1 MKIKKIIIILFFLNL
16 FSGQV
21 YSIEPDVFVQ
31 STVNRASQILSKN
44 ITKEKVGHSGTL
56 DPFAD
61 GVLVLGVGKSTKKLS
76 NIIQFDK
83 TYEGIIKLGEKT
95 DSMDLTGNLVE
106 KKEVSEISDQSLVDC
121 EKKFVGELLQR
132 TPMFSARK
140 INGVRLYKLARKN
153 IEIKTN
159 PKLITIK
166 SLNINSLN
174 ENTLKITVECS
185 SGTYIRVL
193 AEDIAEYLGT
203 VGHLISLTRL
213 SVGEYKLDESVTIEK
228 FEDKW
233 KS

>member
-1 MKIKKIIIILFFLNL
+1 MIYNIYKPKGLSSFSIVKK
-16 FSGQV
+16 V
-21 YSIEPDVFVQ
+21 
-31 STVNRASQILSKN
+31 KN

-95 DSMDLTGNLVE
+95 DSMDLTGNIVE
-106 KKEVSEISDQSLVDC
+106 EKEVCEISDQSLIDC
-121 EKKFVGELLQR
+121 ENKFLGELLQR
-132 TPMFSARK
+132 TPMYSARK

-159 PKLITIK
+159 PKLITI
-166 SLNINSLN
+166 NSLKIDSLD
-174 ENTLKITVECS
+174 ETTLKITVDCS

-213 SVGEYKLDESVTIEK
+213 SVGEYRLDESVTIEK
-228 FEDKW
+228 LEDKW

>member
-1 MKIKKIIIILFFLNL
+1 MIFNIYKPKDLSSFSIVKKI
-16 FSGQV
+16 
-21 YSIEPDVFVQ
+21 
-31 STVNRASQILSKN
+31 KN

-95 DSMDLTGNLVE
+95 DSMDLTGNVVE
-106 KKEVSEISDQSLVDC
+106 EKEVPEISDQSLIDC

-166 SLNINSLN
+166 SLKINSLDK
-174 ENTLKITVECS
+174 NTLKITVECS

>member
-1 MKIKKIIIILFFLNL
+1 MIYNIYKPKDLSSFSIVKK
-16 FSGQV
+16 V
-21 YSIEPDVFVQ
+21 
-31 STVNRASQILSKN
+31 RN

-61 GVLVLGVGKSTKKLS
+61 GVLVLGVGESTKKLS

-95 DSMDLTGNLVE
+95 DSMDLTGNIVE
-106 KKEVSEISDQSLVDC
+106 EREVCEISEQNLIDC

-132 TPMFSARK
+132 TPMYSARK

-166 SLNINSLN
+166 SLKIDSLD
-174 ENTLKITVECS
+174 ENTLKITVDCS

-203 VGHLISLTRL
+203 VGHLTSLTRL
-213 SVGEYKLDESVTIEK
+213 SVGEYRLDESVTIEK

>member
-1 MKIKKIIIILFFLNL
+1 MIYNIYKPKDLSSFSIVKK
-16 FSGQV
+16 V
-21 YSIEPDVFVQ
+21 
-31 STVNRASQILSKN
+31 KN

-95 DSMDLTGNLVE
+95 DSMDLTGNVVE
-106 KKEVSEISDQSLVDC
+106 EKEVPDISDQSLIDC
-121 EKKFVGELLQR
+121 EKNFEGELLQR
-132 TPMFSARK
+132 TPMYSARK

-159 PKLITIK
+159 PKLIIIK
-166 SLNINSLN
+166 SLKINSLD
-174 ENTLKITVECS
+174 ENILKIIVECS

>member
-1 MKIKKIIIILFFLNL
+1 MIYNIYKPKDLSSFSIVKK
-16 FSGQV
+16 V
-21 YSIEPDVFVQ
+21 
-31 STVNRASQILSKN
+31 KN
-44 ITKEKVGHSGTL
+44 ITKKKVGHSGTL

-95 DSMDLTGNLVE
+95 DSMDLTGSVID
-106 KKEVSEISDQSLVDC
+106 KKKVCEITEQSLIDC
-121 EKKFVGELLQR
+121 ENKFVGQLLQR

-159 PKLITIK
+159 PKLVTIK
-166 SLNINSLN
+166 SLKIDSLN
-174 ENTLKITVECS
+174 KNTLKITVDCS

-203 VGHLISLTRL
+203 IGHLISLTRL
-213 SVGEYKLDESVTIEK
+213 SVGKYRLDESVTIQK
-228 FEDKW
+228 FEDIW

>member
-1 MKIKKIIIILFFLNL
+1 MIYNIYKPKDLSSFSIVKK
-16 FSGQV
+16 V
-21 YSIEPDVFVQ
+21 
-31 STVNRASQILSKN
+31 KN

-95 DSMDLTGNLVE
+95 DSMDLTGNIVE
-106 KKEVSEISDQSLVDC
+106 EKDVCEISEQSLIDC
-121 EKKFVGELLQR
+121 EHKFVGELLQR
-132 TPMFSARK
+132 TPMYSARK

-159 PKLITIK
+159 PKLITI
-166 SLNINSLN
+166 NSLKIDSLD
-174 ENTLKITVECS
+174 ENTLKITVDCS

-213 SVGEYKLDESVTIEK
+213 SVGEYRLDESVTIEK

>member
-1 MKIKKIIIILFFLNL
+1 MIFNIYKPKDFSSFSIVKK
-16 FSGQV
+16 V
-21 YSIEPDVFVQ
+21 KY
-31 STVNRASQILSKN
+31 

-83 TYEGIIKLGEKT
+83 TYEGVIKLGEKT
-95 DSMDLTGNLVE
+95 DSMDLTGNVVE
-106 KKEVSEISDQSLVDC
+106 SKNVPKITKKSLNECAD
-121 EKKFVGELLQR
+121 KFIGELLQR

-166 SLNINSLN
+166 SLNIEMID

-193 AEDIAEYLGT
+193 AEDIAEYFGT

-213 SVGEYKLDESVTIEK
+213 SVGEYRLNESLTIEH

>member
-1 MKIKKIIIILFFLNL
+1 MIFNIYKPKDLSSFSIVKKI
-16 FSGQV
+16 
-21 YSIEPDVFVQ
+21 
-31 STVNRASQILSKN
+31 KN

-95 DSMDLTGNLVE
+95 DSMDLTGNVVKE
-106 KKEVSEISDQSLVDC
+106 KEVSEISDQSLIDC

-166 SLNINSLN
+166 SLKINSLD
-174 ENTLKITVECS
+174 ENKLKITVECS

>member
-1 MKIKKIIIILFFLNL
+1 MIFNIYKPKDLSSFSIVNKI
-16 FSGQV
+16 
-21 YSIEPDVFVQ
+21 
-31 STVNRASQILSKN
+31 KN

-95 DSMDLTGNLVE
+95 DSMDLTGNVVE
-106 KKEVSEISDQSLVDC
+106 EKEVSEISDQSLINC

-166 SLNINSLN
+166 SLKINSLD